1 MMLLEEAR
9 NCLNKKRQILD
20 EIAANTETQGRF
32 IQSRKMKGLK
42 RVLQEREALLLQL
55 VAVNEELAGDQ
66 TWKDRQ
72 NLAAMIQEIAS
83 KQQEIMER
91 SHQVLR
97 QAVAERVCIAEE
109 LRKSKIGRQVSSQY
123 VNPWAV
129 MARGRRINEKG

>member
-1 MMLLEEAR
+1 MLLEESR
-9 NCLNKKRQILD
+9 DWLNKKRQILD

-55 VAVNEELAGDQ
+55 VAINEELAGDQ
-66 TWKDRQ
+66 TWKDSQ

-83 KQQEIMER
+83 KQQEIMDR
-91 SHQVLR
+91 SHQILR